1 MKTKKMVKL
10 SLFATISLALFV
22 VETRIPNLVPV
33 PGVKLGLA
41 NIITVCA
48 VYSFAPIEVALIT
61 TVRITL
67 GTIFCGS
74 PLTFIYS
81 LVGSTLSLIASIL
94 VKNVITRD
102 KMWITSI
109 ISAIIHNVGQILTA
123 SVVMRSMA
131 IFAYLPMLLISGT
144 VTGLFCGLV
153 ALLIDQRLRN
163 RD

>member
-10 SLFATISLALFV
+10 SLFATISLSLFV
-22 VETRIPNLVPV
+22 VETRIPNLVPI

-61 TVRITL
+61 VVRITL

-81 LVGSTLSLIASIL
+81 LVGSTLSLIVSIL
-94 VKNVITRD
+94 VKNVIKRD

-109 ISAIIHNVGQILTA
+109 ISAIIHNIGQILTA

-131 IFAYLPMLLISGT
+131 IFAYLPILVISGA

-153 ALLIDQRLRN
+153 ALFIDQGLRN

>member
-22 VETRIPNLVPV
+22 VETRIPNLVPI

-61 TVRITL
+61 AVRITL

-81 LVGSTLSLIASIL
+81 LVGSTLSLIVSIL
-94 VKNVITRD
+94 VKNVIKRD

-109 ISAIIHNVGQILTA
+109 ISAIIHNIGQILTA

-131 IFAYLPMLLISGT
+131 IFAYLPILVISGA

-153 ALLIDQRLRN
+153 ALFINQRLRN

>member
-1 MKTKKMVKL
+1 MVKL

-61 TVRITL
+61 AVRITL
-67 GTIFCGS
+67 GPIFCGS

-102 KMWITSI
+102 KMWITSM
-109 ISAIIHNVGQILTA
+109 ISAIIHNTGQILTA

-131 IFAYLPMLLISGT
+131 IFAYLPILAISGA
-144 VTGLFCGLV
+144 VTGLFCGLA
-153 ALLIDQRLRN
+153 ALYVDKRLQN
-163 RD
+163 SD